1 MRLVTWNA
9 GRGKFSQKV
18 PLLAALGAD
27 VVVIPEIAKPEL
39 INGHCLWFGS
49 NSNQGIAVIASP
61 SYTLTPLSEK
71 AGAPKYVIP
80 IRVDGPISFTLF
92 AVWTIQGQEMP
103 YIRAVATTI
112 DMYPEIFDQGP
123 VVMMGDFNA
132 NVIWDKTHPKH
143 LNHSSVVERL
153 ANRGIVSAYHHVWG
167 EPQGKESEAT
177 FYLHHDAS
185 KPFHIDYCFLPKA
198 WAEQISLVK
207 VGTFPKW
214 EGHSDHRPLLVEIT
228 DIGSKRS

>member
-9 GRGKFSQKV
+9 GRGKFSKKV

-27 VVVIPEIAKPEL
+27 IAVIPEIAKPEL

-80 IRVDGPISFTLF
+80 IRVDGPICFTLF

-177 FYLHHDAS
+177 FYLHHDVS

>member
-9 GRGKFSQKV
+9 GRGKFAKKV
-18 PLLAALGAD
+18 PLLAVMGAD
-27 VVVIPEIAKPEL
+27 IAVIPEIAKPEL
-39 INGHCLWFGS
+39 INEHCIWFGT
-49 NSNQGIAVIASP
+49 NPNQGIAITSSP
-61 SYTLTPLSEK
+61 SYTLTPLPEK
-71 AGAPKYVIP
+71 LDAPKYVIP

-92 AVWTIQGQEMP
+92 AVWTIQKQKMR

-123 VVMMGDFNA
+123 VVMLGDFNS
-132 NVIWDKTHPKH
+132 NMIWDKKKPNY

-153 ANRGIVSAYHHVWG
+153 ADRGIVSAYHHARG

-177 FYLHHDAS
+177 FYLHHDVS

-198 WAEQISLVK
+198 WAERISLVE
-207 VGTFPKW
+207 VGTFQKW
-214 EGHSDHRPLLVEIT
+214 EGHSDHRPLLVEIMG
-228 DIGSKRS
+228 DGF

>member
-1 MRLVTWNA
+1 MMRLVTWNA
-9 GRGKFSQKV
+9 GRGKFAKKV
-18 PLLAALGAD
+18 LLLAAMGAD
-27 VVVIPEIAKPEL
+27 ITVIPEIAKPEL
-39 INGHCLWFGS
+39 TNEHCLWFGT
-49 NSNQGIAVIASP
+49 NPNQGIAITSSP
-61 SYTLTPLSEK
+61 SYTLTPLPEK

-80 IRVDGPISFTLF
+80 IRVEGPISFTLF

-123 VVMMGDFNA
+123 VAMLGDFNA
-132 NVIWDKTHPKH
+132 NTIWDKTHPSH

-153 ANRGIVSAYHHVWG
+153 ANRGIVSAYHHARG
-167 EPQGKESEAT
+167 EPQGKENEAT
-177 FYLHHDAS
+177 FYLHHDVS

-198 WAEQISLVK
+198 WAERISLVE
-207 VGTFPKW
+207 VGTFQKW

-228 DIGSKRS
+228 GDGF